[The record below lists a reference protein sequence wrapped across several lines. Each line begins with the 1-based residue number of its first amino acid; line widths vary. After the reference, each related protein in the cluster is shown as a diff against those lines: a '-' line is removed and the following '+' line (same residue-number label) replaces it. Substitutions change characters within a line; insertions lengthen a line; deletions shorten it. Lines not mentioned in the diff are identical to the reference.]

1 MEGAEHPPEQTVDA
15 RRLSHTFARTIA
27 RATIAA
33 NIEVVT
39 VYTGRRSTGPA
50 PAREAIRTTASERGS
65 ETRISAATNQS
76 FAISVVP
83 HDVLGSSRLTPKAP
97 RFPIPVITRTPAAAQ
112 KTCSYRTAVSM
123 TWSLVRHASHA
134 TRNAPPKATA
144 MAATCSQRIASVN
157 ACWSAGVIGQ
167 CCHRGER
174 H

>member
-1 MEGAEHPPEQTVDA
+1 MERTEHPPEQTVDA
-15 RRLSHTFARTIA
+15 RRLGHAFARTIA

-39 VYTGRRSTGPA
+39 VYTGRRSGGAVPA
-50 PAREAIRTTASERGS
+50 CEESSTTASERGS
-65 ETRISAATNQS
+65 ETRISAATSQS

-83 HDVLGSSRLTPKAP
+83 HEVLGSSRLTPKAP

-112 KTCSYRTAVSM
+112 KTCSYRTAVSI
-123 TWSLVRHASHA
+123 TWSFVRHESHV

-157 ACWSAGVIGQ
+157 A
-167 CCHRGER
+167 
-174 H
+174 